1 MNMNVRSLVA
11 ALALAA
17 SPAWADIFKCV
28 DEEGHVTYSNIQS
41 KGCRKLNLDPI
52 TTVPPTKAA
61 KTPAPAGFP
70 KVDNDTQKSRDEDR
84 RRILETELAAE
95 QRNLE
100 QARKDLADQ
109 EAALP
114 GDDRGGQRAADRL
127 QPYRERMAGHE
138 RNIEAI
144 RKELGNLK

>member
-1 MNMNVRSLVA
+1 MNARLLLA
-11 ALALAA
+11 CAALAA
-17 SPAWADIFKCV
+17 SSAYADIFKCV
-28 DEEGHVTYSNIQS
+28 DDEGHVTYSNILS

-52 TTVPPTKAA
+52 TTVPTPKAA
-61 KTPAPAGFP
+61 KTPTPANFP
-70 KVDNDTQKSRDEDR
+70 KVDGDTQKSRDEDR

-109 EAALP
+109 EA
-114 GDDRGGQRAADRL
+114 DDRNGRSAERL
-127 QPYRERMAGHE
+127 QPYRERVAGHE

-144 RKELGNLK
+144 RKELANLK